1 MITRENDKDSFPR
14 RAKGQL
20 SSTGKKTPG
29 ESPGNTRDT
38 HGTHGRTR
46 AHGSHRQTSQP
57 SKPND
62 TSSTGIE
69 RAFNHHAWLRTSHVP
84 LNSNTSLARRSLNA
98 VTACTIFSHLTRA
111 QTRSS
116 AFLGALLICRCSR
129 RFQLTLPLGGPNPCA
144 RRSEQGHPTNS
155 TTDHA

>member
-84 LNSNTSLARRSLNA
+84 IELQHA
-98 VTACTIFSHLTRA
+98 TRA
-111 QTRSS
+111 EVVECRYGVHHFFTPNARPN
-116 AFLGALLICRCSR
+116 AFLGV
-129 RFQLTLPLGGPNPCA
+129 P
-144 RRSEQGHPTNS
+144 RRSSDLSVLAALPIDASTWRSQPMRTEQGHPTNS